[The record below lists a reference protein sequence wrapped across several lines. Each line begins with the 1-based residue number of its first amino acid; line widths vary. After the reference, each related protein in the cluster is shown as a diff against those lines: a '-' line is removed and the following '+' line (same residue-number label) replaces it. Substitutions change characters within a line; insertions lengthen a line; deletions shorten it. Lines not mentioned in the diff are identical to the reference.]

1 MNLIYNFVTTNS
13 PFTSFYIKKRF
24 MQQWLDFQEK
34 RDNRN
39 VTISQHVYYLWL
51 QHLAN
56 FNKYYLYLTKLTKF
70 VVRIKERVE

>member
-51 QHLAN
+51 QPLVN
-56 FNKYYLYLTKLTKF
+56 LNKYNLYFKNYTKF
-70 VVRIKERVE
+70 VTYIDKLH

>member
-39 VTISQHVYYLWL
+39 VTISRHVYYLWL

-56 FNKYYLYLTKLTKF
+56 FNKYYLYLTKYTKL
-70 VVRIKERVE
+70 IKERVE